1 MKRIKIFDTTLRDG
15 EQSPGCSMNLNEK
28 IEMARQLEKLGVDV
42 IEAGFAIASP
52 MDFKSVQTI
61 ASVVEN
67 ATVASLARCTKGD
80 IDAAWD
86 AVKEARHPR
95 IHVFLAT
102 SDIHMEYK
110 LRMTRE
116 QVLATITEMVGYAH
130 SKCADIE
137 FSAEDASRSDHAF
150 LAQCYSNAIAAGAT
164 TLNVPDTVGYSTPQE
179 MAELI
184 GFLRE
189 NVVGAENVDFSVH
202 CHDDL
207 GMAVANSLACV
218 KAGATQVECTVN
230 GIGERA
236 GNASLEEIVMA
247 LKTRSD
253 FYQAETGINTKQIYQ
268 SSKRLSNITGVPIP
282 PSKAIV
288 GANAFA
294 HESGIHQHGVI
305 ANAQTYEIM
314 KSTDVGIPKNTMV
327 LGKHSGKHALREKL
341 ESMGYELT
349 DEELSDVFKNFK
361 ELADKKKT
369 ITGSDIEALVL
380 NRRNTAAAACELV
393 SHVVN
398 AGDGLP
404 NTSCVKIKRDD
415 KVLQEVAI
423 GSGPLDASFKAINRM
438 LHMDVKLDSFSLNA
452 VTDGEDAIGEAVV
465 KISDESGKTF
475 TGTGLSTDII
485 ESSIRAYVNGINKMA
500 GEWYHILY
508 NNVYGIRACSLRLT
522 NTIGPRMR
530 IKDARQTFLGVW
542 IRQVLTGKPFEVWG
556 GEQLR
561 DFTYVDDCVDA
572 MMRAA
577 LHEEAF
583 GQIFNIGGGKR
594 ISLRDLA
601 DLLVDTAGEGA
612 YEVREY
618 PADRKKIDIGD
629 YYADDSRLRSLLGWE
644 PRTQLR
650 DGLRQIIDYYR
661 PRLQDYL

>member
-380 NRRNTAAAACELV
+380 NRRGRLRAGQPRRQRRRRPAQHLLRQDQARRQGAA
-393 SHVVN
+393 
-398 AGDGLP
+398 
-404 NTSCVKIKRDD
+404 
-415 KVLQEVAI
+415 
-423 GSGPLDASFKAINRM
+423 
-438 LHMDVKLDSFSLNA
+438 
-452 VTDGEDAIGEAVV
+452 
-465 KISDESGKTF
+465 
-475 TGTGLSTDII
+475 
-485 ESSIRAYVNGINKMA
+485 
-500 GEWYHILY
+500 
-508 NNVYGIRACSLRLT
+508 
-522 NTIGPRMR
+522 
-530 IKDARQTFLGVW
+530 
-542 IRQVLTGKPFEVWG
+542 
-556 GEQLR
+556 
-561 DFTYVDDCVDA
+561 
-572 MMRAA
+572 
-577 LHEEAF
+577 
-583 GQIFNIGGGKR
+583 GGGH
-594 ISLRDLA
+594 
-601 DLLVDTAGEGA
+601 
-612 YEVREY
+612 
-618 PADRKKIDIGD
+618 
-629 YYADDSRLRSLLGWE
+629 RLRPAGRVVQGHQPDAPALAG
-644 PRTQLR
+644 
-650 DGLRQIIDYYR
+650 GHRQAGR
-661 PRLQDYL
+661 GFGHERGQAV